1 MRVVYQSL
9 VLINEDIVAELI
21 GPCYFYHKKLFAM
34 ISADEIQKETQSGNC
49 FRFKEKAKWQP
60 QTLLILNR
68 IKIIMEMN
76 SFEDSPAYS
85 RNAIG

>member
-1 MRVVYQSL
+1 MKFRRKRNL
-9 VLINEDIVAELI
+9 VIASV
-21 GPCYFYHKKLFAM
+21 
-34 ISADEIQKETQSGNC
+34 SGQD
-49 FRFKEKAKWQP
+49 RGKEKAKWQP

>member
-49 FRFKEKAKWQP
+49 FRFWTRSRQRKSQMTAAHTFDP
-60 QTLLILNR
+60 Q
-68 IKIIMEMN
+68 
-76 SFEDSPAYS
+76 
-85 RNAIG
+85 